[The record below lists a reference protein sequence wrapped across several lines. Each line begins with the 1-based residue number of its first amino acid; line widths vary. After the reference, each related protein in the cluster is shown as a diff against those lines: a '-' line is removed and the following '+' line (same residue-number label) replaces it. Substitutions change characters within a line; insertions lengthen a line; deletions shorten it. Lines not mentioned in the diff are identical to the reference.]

1 MIAFHRSSFHWKSW
15 PWKPDP
21 VYKYTGGFV
30 GVPGQTY
37 QVRFHLE
44 AACTVEDLE
53 TGHKTDLYLG
63 APCRTEYTIAHRN
76 LFQIPSDEWRMAF
89 SRSLG
94 IPISKRPSTEPAQTR
109 GTPLE
114 QQFRGHDIDIRRY
127 DSEDTLTRAREVVQA
142 TLDRDLMN
150 ARVTWTASTT
160 RHDRDRADQAGQA
173 GQVDLAD
180 QAGRTDK
187 TDQVDRAGQADQA
200 DQAGQPDRSLQV
212 TLEFPVDLININEE
226 DAEFQVCTGPVVLPD
241 LETWDGSEVHRVF
254 LADAAISGFDRA
266 EFILRR
272 EIEAAEREKHWYE
285 APRGRDRLELNDP
298 EHPPPDYPPRRPR
311 PLVYNE
317 TWEKETENV
326 ILRTKNER

>member
-1 MIAFHRSSFHWKSW
+1 MIAFHRSSFHWRSW

-30 GVPGQTY
+30 GIPGQAY

-53 TGHKTDLYLG
+53 KGRKTEMYLG
-63 APCRTEYTIAHRN
+63 APCRSEYTIARRN
-76 LFQIPSDEWRMAF
+76 LFQVPSDEWRMAF
-89 SRSLG
+89 SRSMS
-94 IPISKRPSTEPAQTR
+94 IPISRRPSTEPAGLR

-114 QQFRGHDIDIRRY
+114 KQFQAHEIDIRQY
-127 DSEDTLTRAREVVQA
+127 GPEQILSEARDVVDA
-142 TLDRDLMN
+142 TLNRDLMN
-150 ARVTWTASTT
+150 
-160 RHDRDRADQAGQA
+160 
-173 GQVDLAD
+173 
-180 QAGRTDK
+180 GRIAYRET
-187 TDQVDRAGQADQA
+187 
-200 DQAGQPDRSLQV
+200 GQPGQPGQPGRPDLNLKV

-226 DAEFQVCTGPVVLPD
+226 DGEFQVCTGPVVLPD

-254 LADAAISGFDRA
+254 LADAAISGFDHA

-285 APRGRDRLELNDP
+285 AARGRDRLELNDP
-298 EHPPPDYPPRRPR
+298 ENPPPDYPPRRPR

-317 TWEKETENV
+317 IWERESENV
-326 ILRTKNER
+326 ILRTKNDG

>member
-1 MIAFHRSSFHWKSW
+1 MIAFHRSSFHWRSR

-30 GVPGQTY
+30 GVPGQAY

-44 AACTVEDLE
+44 AACTVEDLD
-53 TGHKTDLYLG
+53 TGRKTEMYLG
-63 APCRTEYTIAHRN
+63 APCRAEYTIARRN

-89 SRSLG
+89 SRSLS
-94 IPISKRPSTEPAQTR
+94 IPISRRPSTEPAKSK

-114 QQFRGHDIDIRRY
+114 EQFKGHDIDIRQY
-127 DSEDTLTRAREVVQA
+127 DTEDSLTNAREVVRA

-150 ARVTWTASTT
+150 VRISWTASTT
-160 RHDRDRADQAGQA
+160 CPDRD
-173 GQVDLAD
+173 
-180 QAGRTDK
+180 K
-187 TDQVDRAGQADQA
+187 ADQA
-200 DQAGQPDRSLQV
+200 DQANQPDQADRNLQV

-241 LETWDGSEVHRVF
+241 LETWDGREVHRVF
-254 LADAAISGFDRA
+254 LADAAVSGFDHA

-298 EHPPPDYPPRRPR
+298 ENPPPDYPPRRPR

>member
-1 MIAFHRSSFHWKSW
+1 MIAYHRSSFHWRSW
-15 PWKPDP
+15 PWAPDP
-21 VYKYTGGFV
+21 TYRYKGGFV
-30 GVPGQTY
+30 GVPGQAY

-44 AACTVEDLE
+44 AACSVEDLE
-53 TGHKTDLYLG
+53 SGRKTDLYLG
-63 APCRTEYTIAHRN
+63 APCRTEYTIARRN

-89 SRSLG
+89 SRNLS
-94 IPISKRPSTEPAQTR
+94 IPISRRPSFEPAESR
-109 GTPLE
+109 GIPLE
-114 QQFRGHDIDIRRY
+114 EQFQSHVLDIRRY
-127 DSEDTLTRAREVVQA
+127 DAEDTLTNAREVVQA

-150 ARVTWTASTT
+150 VRITWTASNS
-160 RHDRDRADQAGQA
+160 RHDRDQARQ
-173 GQVDLAD
+173 
-180 QAGRTDK
+180 T
-187 TDQVDRAGQADQA
+187 DRAERAEPTGQAD
-200 DQAGQPDRSLQV
+200 RNLQV

-226 DAEFQVCTGPVVLPD
+226 DDEFQVCTGPLVLPD

-254 LADAAISGFDRA
+254 LADAAISGFDHA

-298 EHPPPDYPPRRPR
+298 ELPPPDYPPRRPR
-311 PLVYNE
+311 PLVYSE

>member
-1 MIAFHRSSFHWKSW
+1 MIAFHRSSFHWRSR

-30 GVPGQTY
+30 GVSGQAY

-53 TGHKTDLYLG
+53 SGRKTDLYLG
-63 APCRTEYTIAHRN
+63 APCRTEYTIARRN

-89 SRSLG
+89 SRSQS
-94 IPISKRPSTEPAQTR
+94 IPISRRPSTEPAGTR

-114 QQFRGHDIDIRRY
+114 EQFKGHDIDIRQY
-127 DSEDTLTRAREVVQA
+127 DTDDTLTNAREVVQA

-150 ARVTWTASTT
+150 VRITWTA
-160 RHDRDRADQAGQA
+160 
-173 GQVDLAD
+173 
-180 QAGRTDK
+180 
-187 TDQVDRAGQADQA
+187 
-200 DQAGQPDRSLQV
+200 PDRNLQV

-254 LADAAISGFDRA
+254 LADAAVSGFDHA

>member
-1 MIAFHRSSFHWKSW
+1 MIAFHRSSFHWKSR

-30 GVPGQTY
+30 GVPGQAY

-53 TGHKTDLYLG
+53 SGRKTDLYLG
-63 APCRTEYTIAHRN
+63 APCRTEYTIARRN

-89 SRSLG
+89 SRSLS
-94 IPISKRPSTEPAQTR
+94 IPISRRPSTEPAGTR
-109 GTPLE
+109 GTPLAE
-114 QQFRGHDIDIRRY
+114 QFKGHDIDIRQY
-127 DSEDTLTRAREVVQA
+127 DTDDTLTNAREVVQA

-150 ARVTWTASTT
+150 VRITWTA
-160 RHDRDRADQAGQA
+160 
-173 GQVDLAD
+173 
-180 QAGRTDK
+180 
-187 TDQVDRAGQADQA
+187 
-200 DQAGQPDRSLQV
+200 PDRNLQV

-254 LADAAISGFDRA
+254 LADAAVSGFDHA

>member
-1 MIAFHRSSFHWKSW
+1 MIAFRRSSFHWKSR

-30 GVPGQTY
+30 GVPGQAY

-44 AACTVEDLE
+44 AACTVESLE
-53 TGHKTDLYLG
+53 SGRKTELYLG
-63 APCRTEYTIAHRN
+63 APCRTEYTIARRN

-89 SRSLG
+89 SRSLS
-94 IPISKRPSTEPAQTR
+94 IPISRRPSTEPAGTR

-114 QQFRGHDIDIRRY
+114 EQFKGHDIDIRQY
-127 DSEDTLTRAREVVQA
+127 DTDDTLTNAREVVQA

-150 ARVTWTASTT
+150 VRITWTA
-160 RHDRDRADQAGQA
+160 
-173 GQVDLAD
+173 
-180 QAGRTDK
+180 
-187 TDQVDRAGQADQA
+187 
-200 DQAGQPDRSLQV
+200 PDRNLQV

-254 LADAAISGFDRA
+254 LADAAVSGFDHA

-317 TWEKETENV
+317 TWEKKTKNV

>member
-1 MIAFHRSSFHWKSW
+1 MIAFHHSSFHWKSR

-21 VYKYTGGFV
+21 VYKYAGGFV
-30 GVPGQTY
+30 GEPGQAY

-53 TGHKTDLYLG
+53 TGRKTDMYLG
-63 APCRTEYTIAHRN
+63 APCRTEYTIARRN

-89 SRSLG
+89 SRG
-94 IPISKRPSTEPAQTR
+94 MNIPISRRPSTGAAEFK

-114 QQFRGHDIDIRRY
+114 KQFQAHDIDIRQY
-127 DSEDTLTRAREVVQA
+127 DAAETLTDARAVVKA
-142 TLDRDLMN
+142 TINRDLMN
-150 ARVTWTASTT
+150 GRIAYREP
-160 RHDRDRADQAGQA
+160 GQT
-173 GQVDLAD
+173 
-180 QAGRTDK
+180 GRNM
-187 TDQVDRAGQADQA
+187 
-200 DQAGQPDRSLQV
+200 QV

-226 DAEFQVCTGPVVLPD
+226 DAEFQVCTGPVMLPD
-241 LETWDGSEVHRVF
+241 LETWDGNEVHRVF
-254 LADAAISGFDRA
+254 LADTAISAFDHA

-298 EHPPPDYPPRRPR
+298 ENPPPGYPPRRPR

-317 TWEKETENV
+317 TWEKESENV
-326 ILRTKNER
+326 ILKTKNMN

>member
-1 MIAFHRSSFHWKSW
+1 MIAFHRSSFHWRSW
-15 PWKPDP
+15 PWESDL
-21 VYKYTGGFV
+21 VYKYKGGFV
-30 GVPGQTY
+30 GVPGQAY

-44 AACTVEDLE
+44 AACTVENLE
-53 TGHKTDLYLG
+53 TGRKTDLYLG
-63 APCRTEYTIAHRN
+63 APCRTEYTIARRN

-89 SRSLG
+89 SRNLS
-94 IPISKRPSTEPAQTR
+94 IPISRRPSTEPAEIA

-114 QQFRGHDIDIRRY
+114 KQFHAHEIDIRRY
-127 DSEDTLTRAREVVQA
+127 DSVETLTHARAVVDA
-142 TLDRDLMN
+142 TTNRDLMN
-150 ARVTWTASTT
+150 
-160 RHDRDRADQAGQA
+160 
-173 GQVDLAD
+173 
-180 QAGRTDK
+180 GRIVYRE
-187 TDQVDRAGQADQA
+187 TDQPGRPGQS
-200 DQAGQPDRSLQV
+200 GQPNHSDLPGRGLKV

-254 LADAAISGFDRA
+254 LADAAISGFDHA

-298 EHPPPDYPPRRPR
+298 DNPPPDYPPRRPR

-326 ILRTKNER
+326 ILKAKNAD

>member
-1 MIAFHRSSFHWKSW
+1 MIAFHRSSFHWRSW

-30 GVPGQTY
+30 GVPGQAY

-53 TGHKTDLYLG
+53 TGRKTDLYLG
-63 APCRTEYTIAHRN
+63 APCRTEYTIARRN
-76 LFQIPSDEWRMAF
+76 LFQVPSDEWRMAF
-89 SRSLG
+89 SRNLS
-94 IPISKRPSTEPAQTR
+94 IPISRRPSTESAESAEFK

-114 QQFRGHDIDIRRY
+114 KQFQAHDIDIRHY
-127 DSEDTLTRAREVVQA
+127 ESEETLTNAREVVQA

-150 ARVTWTASTT
+150 GRIAWTASNM
-160 RHDRDRADQAGQA
+160 
-173 GQVDLAD
+173 
-180 QAGRTDK
+180 
-187 TDQVDRAGQADQA
+187 
-200 DQAGQPDRSLQV
+200 QV

-226 DAEFQVCTGPVVLPD
+226 DAEFQVCTGPVILPD

-254 LADAAISGFDRA
+254 LADAAISGFDHA

-298 EHPPPDYPPRRPR
+298 ENPPTDYPPRRPR

-317 TWEKETENV
+317 TWEKETQNV
-326 ILRTKNER
+326 ILKTRNEN